1 MGVEHTEEEHEW
13 RQTLRLLVEEVL
25 PEFQG
30 YLADAIAQVNEK
42 NEGENCD
49 DCLQQHVEDA
59 KNELIEELKQKYSL
73 RDYELFML
81 GYLERTEEEQE
92 EINKAEQEKA
102 EGRAEEEREKNEQ

>member
-1 MGVEHTEEEHEW
+1 MGDEHTEEEHEW

-30 YLADAIAQVNEK
+30 CLADAIVQVNEK
-42 NEGENCD
+42 FEDENCD

-59 KNELIEELKQKYSL
+59 KEELIKELKQKYSL

-92 EINKAEQEKA
+92 EINKAEQE
-102 EGRAEEEREKNEQ
+102 

>member
-1 MGVEHTEEEHEW
+1 MSKDHTEEEHEW

-30 YLADAIAQVNEK
+30 CLADAITQTNEK
-42 NEGENCD
+42 FADENCD
-49 DCLQQHVEDA
+49 DCLQQHIEDA
-59 KNELIEELKQKYSL
+59 KTELIGDLKKKYSL

-92 EINKAEQEKA
+92 EVK
-102 EGRAEEEREKNEQ
+102 EEDYEN